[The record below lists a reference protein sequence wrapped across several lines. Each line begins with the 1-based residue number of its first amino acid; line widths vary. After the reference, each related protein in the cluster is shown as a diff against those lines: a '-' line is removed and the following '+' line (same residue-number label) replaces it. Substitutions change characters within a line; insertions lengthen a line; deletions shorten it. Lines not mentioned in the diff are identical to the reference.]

1 MRKAVGFYWTLP
13 VPWAG
18 FHDLPKDV
26 EEAAKVSK
34 TIRYQMHLVRNYAK
48 AEKLDLVAERVFVEL
63 QPDRPSPHICE
74 PLEGLAVLCRA
85 QRAELL
91 YADFSKVQGWRSHHV
106 MRDWLG
112 QKGHDIE
119 HTGIWPD
126 SVSIDGLDFDPH
138 AHFEKWRDDW
148 DAWKTGKTARG
159 QELLAEITALK
170 IEGNSYAAIAD
181 ALNQQGFK
189 SPIGRPWTAES
200 VRKFAARN
208 GSRSAAS

>member
-63 QPDRPSPHICE
+63 QPDRPSPHIRE

-119 HTGIWPD
+119 HTGVWPD
-126 SVSIDGLDFDPH
+126 SVSLDGLDFDPY
-138 AHFEKWRDDW
+138 AHFEKWKDDW
-148 DAWKTGKTARG
+148 NAWKTAKAARG
-159 QELLAEITALK
+159 QALLAEITALRS
-170 IEGNSYAAIAD
+170 EGKSYAATAE
-181 ALNQQGFK
+181 ALNRQGLN
-189 SPIGRPWTAES
+189 SPIGRPWTAEA
-200 VRKFAARN
+200 VRKFTARN
-208 GSRSAAS
+208 GS